1 MPGGGVKR
9 ECAVRRGPG
18 ELFDAFAKVRAHGVL
33 VNVVP
38 MRLVARVVVHAQF
51 FEAVFPDGHFGFPV
65 RRPGARR
72 RALYFFCGLTQKA
85 KVPPT

>member
-51 FEAVFPDGHFGFPV
+51 FEAVFPDGILDFQCEGP
-65 RRPGARR
+65 AR
-72 RALYFFCGLTQKA
+72 AGPCISSFVGL
-85 KVPPT
+85 PIS